1 MLPIPKT
8 GPSTKPDLVQIS
20 FRSFNEATCN
30 GLNLKSYSII
40 VFSQASNEQ
49 EMEDSSKQ
57 IPVIS
62 DIERIKR
69 IIEIIEFVG
78 DKVGAIVDNLPAPS
92 AGSVSTAERRI
103 ARNDTDKIDNDSGA
117 ATEEPVGK
125 AP

>member
-1 MLPIPKT
+1 
-8 GPSTKPDLVQIS
+8 
-20 FRSFNEATCN
+20 
-30 GLNLKSYSII
+30 
-40 VFSQASNEQ
+40 
-49 EMEDSSKQ
+49 MEDSSKQ

-78 DKVGAIVDNLPAPS
+78 DKVGAIADNLPAPS

-117 ATEEPVGK
+117 ATEETVGK